1 MNLPVRLA
9 LLALAL
15 SAGACASSPAVPPR
29 DASAVVDTPAPAA
42 DAPAAD
48 TPAVATDTPA
58 PTADTPAPAPS
69 FTAMPFLAEAPVRSF
84 AEAPAMML
92 SPTRRYRAVMET
104 DAGRLVLNLYSVE
117 TPITCNSFVWLARNR
132 FFEGI
137 AFHRVIDGFVVQGG
151 DPGTVDGPR
160 STWGRGGPG
169 YRFGLEIVDDLRFDA
184 AGVVGMARSSDPN
197 SNGSQFYITLAPTP
211 SLDGQYTVFGRL
223 ADADS
228 VAVLARVVRGQPPT
242 EPTRITRVT
251 IEEAPR

>member
-1 MNLPVRLA
+1 MGP
-9 LLALAL
+9 
-15 SAGACASSPAVPPR
+15 SAAVNAVYYNKIQEVPEGPER
-29 DASAVVDTPAPAA
+29 DAFVQRLRDEYRADVDLVQAGER
-42 DAPAAD
+42 DGHRR
-48 TPAVATDTPA
+48 
-58 PTADTPAPAPS
+58 PS

-104 DAGRLVLNLYSVE
+104 DAGRLVLNLYSAE

>member
-1 MNLPVRLA
+1 MVADGSATSTARTVD
-9 LLALAL
+9 LAL
-15 SAGACASSPAVPPR
+15 SAHSPQARRGELVV
-29 DASAVVDTPAPAA
+29 DAVVA
-42 DAPAAD
+42 
-48 TPAVATDTPA
+48 
-58 PTADTPAPAPS
+58 
-69 FTAMPFLAEAPVRSF
+69 
-84 AEAPAMML
+84 
-92 SPTRRYRAVMET
+92 
-104 DAGRLVLNLYSVE
+104 
-117 TPITCNSFVWLARNR
+117 
-132 FFEGI
+132 
-137 AFHRVIDGFVVQGG
+137 
-151 DPGTVDGPR
+151 R